1 MSQYDASD
9 MEVLRD
15 LAPIQKRP
23 GMYTDTQNPTHTL
36 MEIVDN
42 AVDEAQ
48 NGYANSI
55 DVTLFKDGRYGVLDN
70 GRGIPVD
77 IHPEEKISGVELI
90 LETPH
95 SGGKFSNKNY
105 GFSGGLHGVGVT
117 VVNALSKYLLARVRR
132 NGQTHEITYVNAV
145 KQGPLTAILNGR
157 VNKKNTG
164 TYLEFI
170 PDEQYYASVN
180 VDKERLTALLRT
192 KALLCP
198 GLRIKLHDERLE
210 NTTTFFFE
218 SGVDDFIAEQVNYE
232 TAIPDGTF
240 KTAMDFFFD
249 KEQKSPGQFALWCYF
264 TESASLNHSYV
275 NLIPTPQS
283 GTHVNALKSAIFDSV
298 NEYATTHDLL
308 PKKKKFQLSTVDVW
322 GTVNFVLSIKMH
334 DPDFAGQTKEK
345 LRMPSSKSSLL
356 SRHIKDAFVIWMT
369 QNPTVSE
376 AIVTMVVKKANKRLR
391 EQEKVERKAL
401 DGPMALPGKLVD
413 CDSEDPMDSEIF
425 LVEGDSAGGSAKQAR
440 NRRNQAIMPLRGKIQ
455 NTWEVRSDVVLSSDE
470 ISNIASAIGVDPGNE
485 DISGLRY
492 GKICIL
498 ADADS
503 DGLHIASLL
512 TCLFIKHFL
521 PIVEAGHLYM
531 AMPPLYRI
539 DIGKETFYALDEI
552 EKDRV
557 INEAKRRGS
566 RAQPYTQRFKGLGE
580 MNPEQLDE
588 TTLNPASR
596 RLVQITVNDKERLME
611 HMDMLLAKRRS
622 HDRFNWLKDN
632 GDQFET
638 ELL

>member
-48 NGYANSI
+48 NGHADTI

-77 IHPEEKISGVELI
+77 IHPDEKVSGVELI

-117 VVNALSKYLLARVRR
+117 VVNALSKHVLARIKR
-132 NGQTHEITYVNAV
+132 NGQTHEISYTNSV
-145 KQGPLTAILNGR
+145 KNGPLTTVPGGR
-157 VNKKNTG
+157 VNKRDTG

-170 PDEQYYASVN
+170 PDEQYYASVK
-180 VDKERLTALLRT
+180 VDKERLINLLRT

-198 GLRIKLHDERLE
+198 GVTINLFDEKQDSKVS
-210 NTTTFFFE
+210 FFFE
-218 SGVDDFIAEQVNYE
+218 SGVDDFLSEQPNYE
-232 TAIPDGTF
+232 LAIPDGTF
-240 KTAMDFFFD
+240 KTSMDFFFD
-249 KEQKSPGQFALWCYF
+249 QEKKSPGQFSLWCYF
-264 TESASLNHSYV
+264 TEGTALTNSYV
-275 NLIPTPQS
+275 NLIPTPQG
-283 GTHVNALKSAIFDSV
+283 GTHVNALRSAIFDSV

-308 PKKKKFQLSTVDVW
+308 PRKKKFQLSTADVG

-345 LRMPSSKSSLL
+345 LRMPSSKSSTM
-356 SRHIKDAFVIWMT
+356 SRHIKDAFVIWMN
-369 QNPTVSE
+369 QHPTVSE
-376 AIVTMVVKKANKRLR
+376 AIVAMVVKKANKRLR

-413 CDSEDPMDSEIF
+413 CDSEDPMDSELF

-455 NTWEVRSDVVLSSDE
+455 NTWEVQSEVVLSSDE
-470 ISNIASAIGVDPGNE
+470 ISNIASAIGVDPGSD

-512 TCLFIKHFL
+512 TCLFVRHFL

-539 DIGKETFYALDEI
+539 DIGKETYYALDEN
-552 EKDRV
+552 EKERIID
-557 INEAKRRGS
+557 EAKRKGS
-566 RAQPYTQRFKGLGE
+566 RATPYTQRFKGLGE

-596 RLVQITVNDKERLME
+596 RLIQITVDDKEILME
-611 HMDMLLAKRRS
+611 HMDMLLAKRRAG
-622 HDRFNWLKDN
+622 DRFNWLKAN

>member
-1 MSQYDASD
+1 MTDYNADA

-42 AVDEAQ
+42 AIDEAQ
-48 NGYANSI
+48 NGYASQI
-55 DVTLFKDGRYGVLDN
+55 DITLYQDGRYGVQDD

-77 IHPEEKISGVELI
+77 IHPVEKVSGVELI
-90 LETPH
+90 LEIPH

-117 VVNALSKYLLARVRR
+117 VVNALSKHVLARVKRG
-132 NGQTHEITYVNAV
+132 GQTHEITYSYAV
-145 KQGPLTAILNGR
+145 KNGPLR
-157 VNKKNTG
+157 VVPDGKVSKNDTG
-164 TYLEFI
+164 TYLEFL
-170 PDEQYYASVN
+170 PCEKYFDTVK
-180 VDKERLTALLRT
+180 VDKDKLVNLLQT

-198 GLRIKLHDERLE
+198 GVKINLHDEKQE
-210 NTTTFFFE
+210 KCTTFHFE
-218 SGVDDFIAEQVNYE
+218 NGVVGLIEEQANFAETPPN
-232 TAIPDGTF
+232 GLF
-240 KTAMDFFFD
+240 HTAMDFHFD
-249 KEQKSPGQFALWCYF
+249 DEKTSPGHVSLWCYF
-264 TESASLNHSYV
+264 TETSLLSNSFV
-275 NLIPTPQS
+275 NVIPTPQS
-283 GTHVNALKSAIFDSV
+283 GTHVNALRSAIFDSI
-298 NEYATTHDLL
+298 NDYAATHELL
-308 PKKKKFQLSTVDVW
+308 PKKKKFQLSTADVSS
-322 GTVNFVLSIKMH
+322 TFNFVLSLKMH
-334 DPDFAGQTKEK
+334 DPDFAGQTKER
-345 LRMPSSKSSLL
+345 LRMPSQKSSVL
-356 SRHIKDAFVIWMT
+356 SRLLKDAFVLWLN
-369 QNPTVSE
+369 QNPNVAE
-376 AIVTMVVKKANKRLR
+376 AIVAMAVKKANKRLR
-391 EQEKVERKAL
+391 EQEKIERKSL

-413 CDSEDPMDSEIF
+413 CDSEDPMDSELF

-455 NTWEVRSDVVLSSDE
+455 NTWEVESDVVLSSDE
-470 ISNIASAIGVDPGNE
+470 ISNIASAIGVDPGSE

-512 TCLFIKHFL
+512 TCLFVKHFY
-521 PIVEAGHLYM
+521 PVVESGHLYM

-539 DIGKETFYALDEI
+539 DIGKETFYALDET

-557 INEAKRRGS
+557 ISEASRKGS

-596 RLVQITVNDKERLME
+596 RLIQIQVDDKESLME

-622 HDRFNWLKDN
+622 GDRFNWLKEN
-632 GDQFET
+632 GDKFET